1 MTEQEWLSCADP
13 QKMWEFLRGKASE
26 RKARLFA
33 VACCRNLC
41 HLLAEPLR
49 KVVEVGERY
58 ADRHASEGEANEAA
72 GLAINQGGETNHLAM
87 AAWDTVALCSE
98 PDDPFNIGSD
108 SANEA
113 NAVLDGRLAQC
124 HLLRCIFGNIFHAVS
139 FDPSWRT
146 LQVVALA
153 QAIYENRTFDRLPAL
168 ADALEQAGCDNADI
182 LAHCRGPGPHVKG
195 CWALDLVL
203 GKE

>member
-1 MTEQEWLSCADP
+1 MTQQEWLACTDP

-33 VACCRNLC
+33 VACCRNLW
-41 HLLAEPLR
+41 HLLGEPLR
-49 KVVEVGERY
+49 KVAEVGERY

-72 GLAINQGGETNHLAM
+72 GLAIDQGGETNQLAM

-113 NAVLDGRLAQC
+113 NAVQDGRLAQC
-124 HLLRCIFGNIFHAVS
+124 HLLRCIFGNPFHPIN
-139 FDPSWRT
+139 FDLAWRT
-146 LQVVALA
+146 SKVVALA
-153 QAIYENRTFDRLPAL
+153 QQIYDKRAFDRLPAL
-168 ADALEQAGCDNADI
+168 AEALENAGCDNADI
-182 LAHCRGPGPHVKG
+182 LGHFRPPGPHVKG
-195 CWALDLVL
+195 CWVVDLIL
-203 GKE
+203 EKE